1 VTQIQ
6 IVFTWLMAV
15 DRVKLLEHAHLIV
28 PYVLRPTALL
38 ARMDFVYSI

>member
-15 DRVKLLEHAHLIV
+15 DHVKLLEHAHLIV
-28 PYVLRPTALL
+28 PYVLPPIVPL